1 MKWAY
6 VLMLIWNLLLF
17 AVQPVLV
24 GLYHVSEE
32 ASHLAMII
40 LWLHGGLGILMW
52 PAAFTLPQA
61 LKGAGDTS
69 YVMIAAVA
77 SMWTFRILTGFLF
90 AKYLGQ
96 GVLGIWYAMFIDWVL
111 RVSFFVPRF
120 MGHKWET
127 MGVQ

>member
-1 MKWAY
+1 
-6 VLMLIWNLLLF
+6 
-17 AVQPVLV
+17 
-24 GLYHVSEE
+24 
-32 ASHLAMII
+32 
-40 LWLHGGLGILMW
+40 MW

-96 GVLGIWYAMFIDWVL
+96 GVLGIWYAMFIDWVVRAAAFIL
-111 RVSFFVPRF
+111 RYR
-120 MGHKWET
+120 GHSWEIDRL
-127 MGVQ
+127 QS